1 MRVKDGAAVLA
12 AAAALVPL
20 AAAAP
25 AKAPTRLVAV
35 LSGSFE
41 PESTAALTVLDPLSL
56 ERTQELL
63 PLGEYAGGYA
73 FSPDGTKVAVSTAH
87 DDVLEPGRVLSAR
100 RHIPFGAT
108 LVDLVRMRRI
118 AGVKLGWSATA
129 FGWFGND
136 RLLATVGNDAVV
148 VDAGSGAVLRRIKLG
163 DSPRSVVPTAD
174 GVAAIVGRRL
184 AVFDARANVGFAR
197 PRRGYGADARLAVD
211 PQENRA
217 YVLVRGARVAEADPR
232 TLRVRYRRT
241 RPRIPNLLQGAAVF
255 AADGKVVIGGGS
267 AGPGV
272 WLLDTRTWRLRLV
285 DRVATRFALGPKLV
299 LTYGREPGLKAFDL
313 DGSFRLRLFEGSVV
327 ATAVVSEDY
336 AYVRLVGDATQV
348 HVVDLAGERVVA
360 VRPVAP
366 NVTFFGPQRLL
377 FR

>member
-184 AVFDARANVGFAR
+184 AMFDARANVRFAR
-197 PRRGYGADARLAVD
+197 LRRGYGTEARLAVD
-211 PQENRA
+211 PQ
-217 YVLVRGARVAEADPR
+217 
-232 TLRVRYRRT
+232 VRYRRT